1 MGLQRERELSPAFVA
16 GERYGTRATTVIL
29 ASRRNEMVIV
39 ERRFGAFQRSVQLPF
54 EVKEEHV
61 EAKYDKGVPTFRLPK
76 PAELQ
81 RPARRIEVRTV

>member
-1 MGLQRERELSPAFVA
+1 M
-16 GERYGTRATTVIL
+16 
-29 ASRRNEMVIV
+29 
-39 ERRFGAFQRSVQLPF
+39 ERRFGAFPRSVQLPF